1 MSARDVWLRSFGGG
15 KAIAPPPLLYEFA
28 PKPVFANRSSLDL
41 GGMHRVFPNYFFGG
55 GAADLFPVEFSADP
69 TFKTTLDPNQ
79 NAFFRYLRQSHSIY
93 SVGSALLV
101 LADHCYTEDKIVIGD
116 GAEMPVELACVKI
129 EAYDHGEQ
137 PADNI
142 QDGMLCTTAQATRS
156 LLMFSSKDNGQPQAS
171 GVYVCVRP
179 VANKAGQID
188 YTDARIPQNFLIN
201 EFAVLFGAVVEYIDK
216 PELCVLECGTVV
228 DGSYSP
234 ASQTLVSGYDFN
246 VRAGLARRDITSN
259 QGTVFA
265 VNAYTPYGSLGY
277 GKFSFTPQ
285 SPSHAFIGW
294 LTANAGLVSLYSNN
308 LNLYWN
314 LWSFGNFP
322 GPGLRYASRGFLA
335 GSPPALWLKDAD
347 HATITQAAFFDG
359 AVATPSVN
367 SLTIRIPRA
376 SEWSQW
382 GKSQFT
388 YSLHGCDSGL
398 RPSGTITPSIGVK
411 PTSEIVVF
419 AQREYAHNLGS
430 ADFPFLSNAR
440 QLHPLDDVPGKAAA
454 LQTAPDACHFDERS
468 DALLSPPSHGN
479 FVFDGKIITKLTV
492 SFSPFLPESS
502 AIPTGDFEPAPAPTI
517 LGLLG
522 QDFTSPSLATN
533 VLIGGGS
540 GFYWQNTGS
549 LPVPSNGI
557 VIDVLLAASDT
568 VYSGKISVGTPA
580 AVAGGEVYVTRAAG
594 NVSAEIENNALL
606 SLSRALPSLP
616 SRDFQPAHELYPRN
630 NPQTAAPPS
639 GSYDL
644 EPFSFSGVAS
654 APGVM
659 RHAGAGDW
667 SASKTFTIT
676 NYHEIQT
683 ISHEWRKIGTL
694 GAFDRYTYDSTKTS
708 SVHEVVATQE
718 ISLSCDH
725 IEIYGFLGSCLQEAG
740 TYIATPPDNWT
751 ADQIADFNNDVI
763 TSPRGRIENVIDYAV
778 GSEPHAL
785 LRLTLFARTVMRGT
799 ANVSV
804 DASDLEWPYEAQ
816 TSEKPS
822 YGASVIGIGGTG
834 YIGSSVLDTHHPFAR
849 LDYTFSRDQT
859 LALLAGRSVDL
870 TRWLQDEPH
879 KFALMDFGVQFFSY
893 RVTVSATVENA

>member
-1 MSARDVWLRSFGGG
+1 VL
-15 KAIAPPPLLYEFA
+15 
-28 PKPVFANRSSLDL
+28 
-41 GGMHRVFPNYFFGG
+41 PNYFFGG
-55 GAADLFPVEFSADP
+55 GGADLFPVEFSADP
-69 TFKTTLDPNQ
+69 TFKTTLDSNP
-79 NAFFRYLRQSHSIY
+79 NAFFRFVRQSHSIY
-93 SVGSALLV
+93 SVGASLLV

-116 GAEMPVELACVKI
+116 GAEMPVELACVQMLV
-129 EAYDHGEQ
+129 YDHGEQ
-137 PADNI
+137 PAVDI

-156 LLMFSSKDNGQPQAS
+156 LLMFSSKENGQPRAS
-171 GVYVCVRP
+171 GVYVCFRP
-179 VANKAGQID
+179 VANKVGQID
-188 YTDARIPQNFLIN
+188 YTDARIPQNFVFNQFLTIG
-201 EFAVLFGAVVEYIDK
+201 AAVVEYINK

-234 ASQTLVSGYDFN
+234 ASQTLVPGDDFN

-277 GKFSFTPQ
+277 VKFAFTPQ

-294 LTANAGLVSLYSNN
+294 LTANAGLVSLYSFDIARS
-308 LNLYWN
+308 LFR
-314 LWSFGNFP
+314 SGSTP

-347 HATITQAAFFDG
+347 HGAITRAAFFDG
-359 AVATPSVN
+359 AVATPAVN
-367 SLTIRIPRA
+367 SLTDRIPRA

-382 GKSQFT
+382 SKSQFT
-388 YSLHGCDSGL
+388 YSLQGCDSGL
-398 RPSGTITPSIGVK
+398 RPSGTATPSTGVT

-419 AQREYAHNLGS
+419 AQREYAYNLGT
-430 ADFPFLSNAR
+430 AELPFLANAR
-440 QLHPLDDVPGKAAA
+440 QLYPLDDVPGKAAA

-468 DALLSPPSHGN
+468 NALLSPPSHGN
-479 FVFDGKIITKLTV
+479 FVFDGKKITKLTV
-492 SFSPFLPESS
+492 SFSPYLPGSS
-502 AIPTGDFEPAPAPTI
+502 AIPTGDFEPAPEPTI
-517 LGLLG
+517 LPLLSLP
-522 QDFTSPSLATN
+522 FTSPSLATN
-533 VLIGGGS
+533 SFFSGGP
-540 GFYWQNTGS
+540 FYWQNTGS

-557 VIDVLLAASDT
+557 VIDVLLAESDT
-568 VYSGKISVGTPA
+568 VYNGKISVPFPA
-580 AVAGGEVYVTRAAG
+580 AVAGGDVYETRAAG
-594 NVSAEIENNALL
+594 NVSADIENNALL

-644 EPFSFSGVAS
+644 EPFAFSGVAS
-654 APGVM
+654 APGAM
-659 RHAGAGDW
+659 RYAGAGDW
-667 SASKTFTIT
+667 SASKTFTTT
-676 NYHEIQT
+676 NYHEMQT
-683 ISHEWRKIGTL
+683 ISNEWRKFGTL

-708 SVHEVVATQE
+708 TVHEVVATQE

-740 TYIATPPDNWT
+740 AYMATPPDNWT

-804 DASDLEWPYEAQ
+804 DASDLGWPYEAQ

-822 YGASVIGIGGTG
+822 YGASVIGLGGTG
-834 YIGSSVLDTHHPFAR
+834 YIGSDVLDTHHPFAR

-859 LALLAGRSVDL
+859 LALLAGNSVDL

-879 KFALMDFGVQFFSY
+879 KFALMDFGVAFFSY